1 MWWAAQKTS
10 GVENALACQLDG
22 RTALVTAARF
32 LDAHAKI
39 GLTALRKGAALNES
53 RDGDPAADSRFR
65 RLIESSA
72 IATNLLSRDG
82 RFRIVNPAMCDL
94 LGYDADV
101 LLQMTWSDVTA
112 PEYLADSAE
121 AVQDLL
127 AGRKDSLRMTK
138 QYIHADGHRLWGALV
153 LSCMRDS
160 DGTVEHLI
168 AQIIDITEQVAVRAK
183 QSESD
188 ALYRRMMENSSVGMS
203 LNTPDGR
210 FVDVNDALC
219 DMLGYDAP
227 TLCTKTWQNVT
238 APATLEVDIRQTND
252 LAAGLI
258 DNYRTTKQFIHSD
271 GHLVWV
277 DLSAS
282 CMRDPNGNIELFVAQ
297 MVDVTNEI
305 ELRAK
310 QAESDARFR
319 KLMEISNVA
328 IALIAPDGKMEV
340 VNQAL
345 CTLFGYDEET
355 LKTKTWQEMTPADF
369 VDEDLRNV
377 EELVSGRLDTYRVEK
392 PQIHAD
398 GHLFWVDVSVS
409 CLRDSDG
416 SVQYLF
422 AQGIDITEEVEAREL
437 LAERDRENRMLAERL
452 RAEIRNAAEYV
463 KSVLPGDLDGPVE
476 VSSRYLPSLALGGD
490 GFNHRW
496 IDDDHLKVYLIDV
509 SGHGIR
515 PALLT
520 MSVHNLIRSGSLPE
534 EILFNPDRMLDKLNS
549 LFQMDDQGGAYFTI
563 WYGVYQR
570 STRTLRYASAGHP
583 PALALAHDGGGL
595 VTARLYTRA
604 KPIGMFADAVYI
616 CDSYTVPSGGQLLL
630 YSDGAFELPA
640 DSATGNLLTINGFI
654 DLCTELAARPG
665 WSLDELVDRL
675 RALSCTGSFDDDCAL
690 VLLTFP

>member
-65 RLIESSA
+65 RLIENSA

-437 LAERDRENRMLAERL
+437 LAQRDRENRMLAERL

-490 GFNHRW
+490 GFNYRW
-496 IDDDHLKVYLIDV
+496 IDDDHLEVYLIDV

-549 LFQMDDQGGAYFTI
+549 LFQMDDQGGRLLHDLVRRLPAFDPDTA
-563 WYGVYQR
+563 VRQR
-570 STRTLRYASAGHP
+570 RP
-583 PALALAHDGGGL
+583 PA
-595 VTARLYTRA
+595 RPRA
-604 KPIGMFADAVYI
+604 
-616 CDSYTVPSGGQLLL
+616 
-630 YSDGAFELPA
+630 GA
-640 DSATGNLLTINGFI
+640 
-654 DLCTELAARPG
+654 
-665 WSLDELVDRL
+665 
-675 RALSCTGSFDDDCAL
+675 
-690 VLLTFP
+690 

>member
-65 RLIESSA
+65 RLIENSA

-282 CMRDPNGNIELFVAQ
+282 CIRDPNGNIELFVAQ

-549 LFQMDDQGGAYFTI
+549 LFQMDDQGGRLLHDLVRRLPAFDPDTA
-563 WYGVYQR
+563 VRQR
-570 STRTLRYASAGHP
+570 RP
-583 PALALAHDGGGL
+583 PA
-595 VTARLYTRA
+595 RPRA
-604 KPIGMFADAVYI
+604 
-616 CDSYTVPSGGQLLL
+616 
-630 YSDGAFELPA
+630 GA
-640 DSATGNLLTINGFI
+640 
-654 DLCTELAARPG
+654 
-665 WSLDELVDRL
+665 
-675 RALSCTGSFDDDCAL
+675 
-690 VLLTFP
+690 